1 MKTGSSIA
9 PCSPELACIG
19 SKDEAWPAMF
29 MRFAFYCFSHSPGS
43 TGQINSH
50 NTADDFSSLIE
61 KKQET
66 ETESARHSRFTCPTD
81 YSAGSTN
88 PEDHDTKVY
97 RPACLNWPTRDK

>member
-1 MKTGSSIA
+1 MGASHLVKMKRTMTD
-9 PCSPELACIG
+9 EL
-19 SKDEAWPAMF
+19 PT
-29 MRFAFYCFSHSPGS
+29 R
-43 TGQINSH
+43 QINARNSH